1 MQVLLSIISKFILMY
16 LQEPME
22 KLKRISPHSLDGD
35 AGWHLRDIFADTVKD
50 FDKYEEKTVREWQNQ
65 LHAELRDRLK
75 QPLLVS
81 HGIFIEK
88 LLFFF

>member
-1 MQVLLSIISKFILMY
+1 
-16 LQEPME
+16 ME

-75 QPLLVS
+75 QPLLVCDLYS
-81 HGIFIEK
+81 CGLIY
-88 LLFFF
+88 LWLVSQ